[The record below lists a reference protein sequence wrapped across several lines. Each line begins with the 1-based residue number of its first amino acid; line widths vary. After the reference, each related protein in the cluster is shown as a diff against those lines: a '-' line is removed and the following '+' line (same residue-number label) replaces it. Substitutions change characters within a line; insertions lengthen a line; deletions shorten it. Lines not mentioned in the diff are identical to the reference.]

1 MADRYGNRR
10 THDSMEHRRTAAG
23 SREHAGSGLGGVGW
37 ALAGAAGVAALAVL
51 GAQRLGQPGRE
62 REREADAAGGWS
74 AEPEVERSI
83 TVERPADELYRVWRD
98 PATLPRIMGFLA
110 DIRATGDGRSEWRID
125 GPLGRSHA
133 WTMQIVEDRPGEL
146 IRASSGDGGSAL
158 VTESEVR
165 FRPAS
170 GGRGTVATLRVRF
183 DPPGGML
190 GDVAARVF
198 DGVVPKEMASKAL
211 HYFKSL
217 VLTGEI
223 PTTDR
228 QPAARRDPR

>member
-1 MADRYGNRR
+1 MADRDGRAGTR
-10 THDSMEHRRTAAG
+10 GQREHERAWAG
-23 SREHAGSGLGGVGW
+23 SREQAGPGFGGVGW
-37 ALAGAAGVAALAVL
+37 ALAGAAGLAALAVL
-51 GAQRLGQPGRE
+51 GAERLGQPVRGRA
-62 REREADAAGGWS
+62 RGPEAAKGWGE
-74 AEPEVERSI
+74 EPEVEHSLTI
-83 TVERPADELYRVWRD
+83 ERPADELHRVWRD
-98 PATLPRIMGFLA
+98 PATLPRILAFLA
-110 DIRATGDGRSEWRID
+110 EIRPTSDGRSEWRAD
-125 GPLGRSHA
+125 GPFGQSHA
-133 WTMQIVEDRPGEL
+133 WVMQITEERPGEL
-146 IRASSGDGGSAL
+146 IRASAEGGGAL
-158 VTESEVR
+158 VSACEIR

-198 DGVVPKEMASKAL
+198 DGVVPKELASKAL
-211 HYFKSL
+211 HLFKSL